1 MTFKSKNQNI
11 WHWLGFALVFFIVSL
26 PLAVQAQ
33 GTLKVGAAKRIL
45 TPDPLLPVSGGM
57 GTPGHSTEKQG
68 DLWVRAMVLENNGTR
83 VAFVGIDNLGWPAA
97 LGDQSRALIQ
107 GIPAENIL
115 IGSTHTH
122 SGPDAYGFPNEK
134 GEINADMDYLNW
146 CVQQIADAVNEAVAN
161 LESAELKTA
170 VGEAKGK
177 IAYNYYAPDLYDPRC
192 GVIQAMGT
200 SGKNKGKVIATLV
213 NYAVHPEVIGAGRG
227 ITSPDLCGPLYDRI
241 ESAVGGVAIFMNG
254 AQGGMVTAD
263 NRVSEGKE
271 ASDYE
276 ECRRIGYLLAD
287 QALEI
292 ISTAKAQTNPI
303 IHNTVTSAEF
313 VVDSPIMQYI
323 LQNSPHRYKVVDGN
337 KVTTQMNLVNVGTA
351 QILTIP
357 GEALPNI
364 GFYLKR
370 KMKTDQAFL
379 FGLTNDAF
387 GYILTKEDFNS
398 FKRYDYVSRTSL
410 GEKTGPALVEHSL
423 DLIDK
428 SPAAE
433 GFAPKGGN

>member
-1 MTFKSKNQNI
+1 MFLKPKSPKSTS
-11 WHWLGFALVFFIVSL
+11 WLLLGLVFFMLNI
-26 PLAVQAQ
+26 PLAVLAQ
-33 GTLKVGAAKRIL
+33 SGFKAGAAKRML
-45 TPDPLLPVSGGM
+45 TPEPLLPVSGGI
-57 GTPGHSTEKQG
+57 GTPRLSTEKNG

-97 LGDQSRALIQ
+97 LGDKSRALIK

-115 IGSTHTH
+115 IGATHTH

-134 GEINADMDYLNW
+134 GEISADMEYLAW

-161 LESAELKTA
+161 LEAAELKTA

-177 IAYNYYAPDLYDPRC
+177 IAYNYYAPQLYDPRC
-192 GVIQAMGT
+192 GVIQAFAT
-200 SGKNKGKVIATLV
+200 DGKNKGKVIATLV
-213 NYAVHPEVIGAGRG
+213 NYAVHPEVIGNGRG

-241 ESAVGGVAIFMNG
+241 ESKVGGMAIFMNG

-276 ECRRIGYLLAD
+276 ECKRIGNLLAD

-292 ISTAKAQTNPI
+292 VSPAVPQANPM
-303 IHNTVTSAEF
+303 IHNTVSQVEF
-313 VVDSPIMQYI
+313 TVDSPILQYI
-323 LQNSPHRYKVVDGN
+323 LQNSPHQYKVKDGN
-337 KVTTQMNLVNVGTA
+337 VVTTQMNLVNVGVA

-357 GEALPNI
+357 GEALPNL

-370 KMKTDQAFL
+370 KMHTNQAFL

-387 GYILTKEDFNS
+387 GYILTEEDFNS
-398 FKRYDYVSRTSL
+398 FKRYDYVTRTSL
-410 GEKTGPALVEHSL
+410 GEKTGPTLVEHSMK
-423 DLIDK
+423 LIEK
-428 SPAAE
+428 APASE
-433 GFAPKGGN
+433 GFAPAGSN